1 MRKYISR
8 ILWLFL
14 IILLVGC
21 DNNSSVTSTALDG
34 LSLLGLVDGR
44 TLTYLQTDT
53 TITVNPFNIE
63 VTTSNQTI
71 KITGSGDDWI
81 IHNNNLPLINL
92 KIASSSIIQNG
103 YWRKVDS
110 VDSIFYF
117 ATPPIIIKRS
127 LSAHQSWQ
135 EFTPMYQSD
144 SSQEMLPFYYA
155 YFGFYSTKEYAD
167 TEEVLTPAGGF
178 NAYRYDIKLYMNQ
191 NDETPIAT
199 VSEFYVPHVGL
210 VQWHFNSG
218 PLKSTLTLI
227 NYTDP
232 TN

>member
-1 MRKYISR
+1 MRKYTSR
-8 ILWLFL
+8 ILWLL
-14 IILLVGC
+14 LTILLVGC

-44 TLTYLQTDT
+44 TLNYLQTDT
-53 TITVNPFNIE
+53 IFYANPFNIE

-71 KITGSGDDWI
+71 KITGSDDDWI
-81 IHNNNLPLINL
+81 IHNNDQPLINL
-92 KIASSSIIQNG
+92 KITSSSIIQNG
-103 YWRKVDS
+103 YWRKVNG

-117 ATPPIIIKRS
+117 AAPPIIIKRS

-135 EFTPMYQSD
+135 EFTPLYQSD

-155 YFGFYSTKEYAD
+155 YFGFYSDKEYAD

-178 NAYRYDIKLYMNQ
+178 TAYRYDVKLYLNQ
-191 NDETPIAT
+191 NDETSIAT
-199 VSEFYVPHVGL
+199 ASEFYVPHVGL

-218 PLKSTLTLI
+218 ALKRTLTLI
-227 NYTDP
+227 NYTDS